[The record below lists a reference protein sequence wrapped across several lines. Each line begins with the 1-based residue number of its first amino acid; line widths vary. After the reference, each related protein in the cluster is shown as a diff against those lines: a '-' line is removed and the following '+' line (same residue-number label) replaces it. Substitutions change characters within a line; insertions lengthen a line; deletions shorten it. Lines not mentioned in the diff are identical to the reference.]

1 MFKKLVANLPFNPSL
16 ITQVGFYADRLRQ
29 ERAIRRL
36 SFVFMALAMV
46 VQMFAVI
53 SPPERSLA
61 ASNNHII
68 NGVRTK
74 QDIINAWNNDPSVS
88 KIYGKFGVTLS
99 DINSLTNTPNTTI
112 RSNDGNDWW
121 TTGRNSLA
129 GYSNVNALYKL
140 SQVPIEYDTN
150 SYVYYR
156 QLRAWD
162 IRNPYNTYQAFRGTI
177 AATGETFWILVDCGN
192 FTKIG
197 PYKEIDPKLELRKT
211 IDNPQAKPTLKPGD
225 SYNFKFEYRNSAK
238 DSLAKNAFIE
248 DVFDIKH
255 FDIVSPKGIINE
267 AGYMRYELGNLPYS
281 QNYKSLTITVKL
293 KSELPNGLEVCN
305 AARLVASNATDA
317 WGGPACVTI
326 IKPAPCPYNSA
337 LPANDPACIPPTEVC
352 PYNPSIKDKNDPR
365 CKPPEPCPYDPSIPD
380 KNSVGCVEN
389 VVVCS
394 VVDAAVNRT
403 TRSVTFKTTV
413 TANNPKVVK
422 IKQYKYDFGD
432 GKTQNVPSAEFTNS
446 IEHTYAPGEFK
457 ASVTVD
463 YSAPGV
469 DGETAKSASCS
480 QPISFDE
487 DEPLSQSKTV
497 KNISQKLDNE
507 QTLGAKVGAGD
518 VLEYTLTTGNSQN
531 YDRTDIRIE
540 DYIGDILDYAT
551 LDKADLEAQG
561 GIYDEKSQKVI
572 WEKVR
577 IPAKSEVQMTFK
589 VNLLNPIPAT
599 NQPST
604 VSTDFD
610 CRISNEYGNEI
621 SLGVQCPAVK
631 GIETIPNTGPGTS
644 LLMGVGITFVV
655 GYFFARSRL
664 LSKELDIIR
673 TDYAISGG
681 M

>member
-29 ERAIRRL
+29 EKSIRRL
-36 SFVFMALAMV
+36 SFVFMALAML

-61 ASNNHII
+61 YSTNHII
-68 NGVRTK
+68 NGLKTK
-74 QDIINAWNNDPSVS
+74 QDIVNAWNNDPSVS

-99 DINSLTNTPNTTI
+99 DINALTNTPNATI

-129 GYSNVNALYKL
+129 GYSNVNYLYKL

-162 IRNPYNTYQAFRGTI
+162 IRNPYNTYKAFRGTI

-197 PYKEIDPKLELRKT
+197 KYKEKDPKLEIRKT

-225 SYNFKFEYRNSAK
+225 TFSFRFEYRNAAK
-238 DSLAKNAFIE
+238 DSVAKNAYI
-248 DVFDIKH
+248 DDTFDLKH
-255 FDIVSPKGIINE
+255 FDIVSPKGVVNQS
-267 AGYMRYELGNLPYS
+267 GYMRYELGNLPYS
-281 QNYKSLTITVKL
+281 ETFKSLIFTVKL

-305 AARLVASNATDA
+305 AARLIASNATDA
-317 WGGPACVTI
+317 WGGPACVSI
-326 IKPAPCPYNSA
+326 INPCK
-337 LPANDPACIPPTEVC
+337 I
-352 PYNPSIKDKNDPR
+352 
-365 CKPPEPCPYDPSIPD
+365 DPSLPS
-380 KNSVGCVEN
+380 NSPNCVAPK
-389 VVVCS
+389 VVCS
-394 VVDAAVNRT
+394 LLDTAINRT
-403 TRSVTFKTTV
+403 TRQATFKTTV
-413 TANNPKVVK
+413 TSSNQALTK
-422 IKQYKYDFGD
+422 IKTYRYDFGD
-432 GKTQNVPSAEFTNS
+432 GNKQNIASGEFTNTVS
-446 IEHTYAPGEFK
+446 HTYEPGKFK
-457 ASVTVD
+457 ATVVVD
-463 YSAPGV
+463 FSAPTEKGTT
-469 DGETAKSASCS
+469 EQSASCS
-480 QPISFDE
+480 QPISFDK

-497 KNISQKLDNE
+497 KNLTKNLDYE

-518 VLEYTLTTGNSQN
+518 VVEYTLITTNSQN
-531 YDRTDIRIE
+531 YDRVDIKIE

-561 GIYDEKSQKVI
+561 GKFDEKSQKVI

-577 IPAKSEVQMTFK
+577 IPANSEVQMSFK
-589 VNLLNPIPAT
+589 VTILDPIPAT

-604 VSTDFD
+604 VSTNFD
-610 CRISNEYGNEI
+610 CVISNEYGNEI

-631 GIETIPNTGPGTS
+631 GIETLPNTGPGTS
-644 LLMGVGITFVV
+644 LLIGTGITFVV

-673 TDYAISGG
+673 TDYATTGG